1 MAVPETIACGW
12 PPLDRAARLLDRATS
27 AMNAVGTAW
36 ILALMLL
43 INADVVGR
51 GVFGNPINGVP
62 EMVALSILGIVFL
75 QLANTLSVGRLTRS
89 DALLGVLRR
98 RAPRAGDGLDAVFH
112 LAGAALMAAVL
123 WSAWPKFLRSWERQE
138 FVGAVGNF
146 TAPTWPIN
154 LIVLVGGA
162 ALLLV
167 FVMRALVLAVRAGRG
182 GGGAGETGGAAP

>member
-1 MAVPETIACGW
+1 MTLPETIQSGW
-12 PPLDRAARLLDRATS
+12 RPLDRAATLLDRATS
-27 AMNAVGTAW
+27 AMNAVGTVW

-43 INADVVGR
+43 INADVIGR
-51 GVFGNPINGVP
+51 GLFANPINGVP

-89 DALLGVLRR
+89 DALLGALRR
-98 RAPRAGDGLDAVFH
+98 RFPRAGDAVDALFH
-112 LAGAALMAAVL
+112 LAGALLTAAVL

-167 FVMRALVLAVRAGRG
+167 FVMRALVLAARAGRG
-182 GGGAGETGGAAP
+182 GKAAAP

>member
-1 MAVPETIACGW
+1 MAQPDRLASGW
-12 PPLDRAARLLDRATS
+12 RPLDGAARLLDAVTS

-43 INADVVGR
+43 INADVIGR
-51 GVFGNPINGVP
+51 GAFANPINGVP
-62 EMVALSILGIVFL
+62 EMVSLSILGIVFL

-89 DALLGVLRR
+89 DAVLGLLRR
-98 RAPRAGDGLDAVFH
+98 RLPRLADGLDAAFH
-112 LAGAALMAAVL
+112 LTGATLMAILL
-123 WSAWPKFLRSWERQE
+123 WSAWPKFLRSWERGE

-162 ALLLV
+162 ALLLT
-167 FVMRALVLAVRAGRG
+167 FVMRALLLIARALG
-182 GGGAGETGGAAP
+182 GGPNDRA

>member
-1 MAVPETIACGW
+1 MAGADRLRCGW
-12 PPLDRAARLLDRATS
+12 RPLDGAARLLDAATS

-51 GVFGNPINGVP
+51 GAFGNPINGVP
-62 EMVALSILGIVFL
+62 EMVSLSILGIVFL

-89 DALLGVLRR
+89 DAILGAVRR
-98 RAPRAGDGLDAVFH
+98 RLPRLADGIDAAFH
-112 LAGAALMAAVL
+112 ATGAVMMGIVL
-123 WSAWPKFLRSWERQE
+123 TSAWSIYERSVARGE

-154 LIVLVGGA
+154 LIVVVGGA
-162 ALLLV
+162 AMLLTFAMRALLLV
-167 FVMRALVLAVRAGRG
+167 ARAI
-182 GGGAGETGGAAP
+182 TGGPNDRA